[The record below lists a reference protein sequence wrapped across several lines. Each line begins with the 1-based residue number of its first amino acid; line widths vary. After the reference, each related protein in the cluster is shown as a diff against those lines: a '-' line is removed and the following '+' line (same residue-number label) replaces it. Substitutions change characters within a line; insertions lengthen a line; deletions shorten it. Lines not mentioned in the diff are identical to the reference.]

1 MWVQYRWVI
10 FALRKNFC
18 LCLKAA
24 VLGRVSGPG
33 ACWAG
38 AETWLLGGVCVIPQ
52 CIAAAKF
59 LVASPHPSLYQ
70 PCWKFGVFCC
80 LRTAYLVVKLPLGET
95 EIFLMTMS
103 LTLPTWKSAPCF
115 AGTIDSNIL
124 PGKDH
129 GLSHGLVTLSLTV
142 AFCQVWVFWVWFWFG
157 FFF

>member
-1 MWVQYRWVI
+1 M
-10 FALRKNFC
+10 
-18 LCLKAA
+18 
-24 VLGRVSGPG
+24 
-33 ACWAG
+33 
-38 AETWLLGGVCVIPQ
+38 IPQ

-157 FFF
+157 FFFRHGRLSSICFGALGLGRKKKGNTALHYLNIFCKLY